1 MQDGPGLE
9 PALIGFFAAVLAALM
24 AALFALH
31 RERLAR
37 REQAQIGALYELQET
52 CLAHRQAW
60 QDFAKTQAEGVPEE
74 VLEATVRTG
83 QRLDL
88 IQARIRCH
96 ALVDRVVAWR
106 SLAKLALLQDDRRP
120 VSTDEENRAWLDL
133 QGAVKKDLR
142 RFS

>member
-1 MQDGPGLE
+1 MHGASLVP
-9 PALIGFFAAVLAALM
+9 PLIGLFGVIVGALL

-37 REQAQIGALYELQET
+37 RQQRQVEALHELQDA

-60 QDFAKTQAEGVPEE
+60 QAFADAQAVGVPAE
-74 VLEATVRTG
+74 VARETDRTG

-88 IQARIRCH
+88 LDARVLCP
-96 ALVDRVVAWR
+96 VVRERAATWR

-120 VSTDEENRAWLDL
+120 VSVEAENNAWLDVHT
-133 QGAVKKDLR
+133 AVAEELTWLG
-142 RFS
+142 